1 MKGLQAILH
10 QVEAKY
16 SARTLKVDFKAGDSV
31 KVHLKVKEGEKERVQ
46 IYEGV
51 VISRGKEGSRE
62 TFRVRRISYGVGV
75 ERVFPIQSPSI
86 VKIDVIKRGVAFKAR
101 LFHLRGK
108 SAKDSRIAE
117 LRADN
122 KGAQGAA
129 EIVAETPEQK
139 AENAKQAAEK
149 AARVAQHASKSSH
162 PKEAKPKESKEAA
175 AAS

>member
-16 SARTLKVDFKAGDSV
+16 SKGKNVDFKPGDSV
-31 KVHLKVKEGEKERVQ
+31 KVSLKVKEGEKERVQ
-46 IYEGV
+46 AYEGV

-75 ERVFPIQSPSI
+75 ERVFPLHSPTI
-86 VKIDVIKRGVAFKAR
+86 VKIDVTKRGVAFKAR

-117 LRADN
+117 MRLSE
-122 KGAQGAA
+122 KPVE

-139 AENAKQAAEK
+139 EAAAARAAEK
-149 AARVAQHASKSSH
+149 AARIAEHAKNKTS
-162 PKEAKPKESKEAA
+162 KPKAA
-175 AAS
+175 KK